1 MFKVSF
7 FFFYFINLINKIKE
21 ENSHVN
27 INDLRANK
35 DRLSQAIEELSIDVK
50 SITIDYNKTK
60 QYLDSLSSIS
70 TITNNIETYLDKL
83 KFLVKELIK
92 VYQNNTLQNEIE
104 ICREEITNLSKR
116 LDSIV
121 RRNTVIKDIQKE
133 IEINKKKETQLK
145 LLMKHLNPND
155 GLIAD
160 SLFGFIKVFVER
172 MNKILEKIWVY
183 PMKILPCKMQDN
195 DSAVLDYKFP
205 IVFNDDGDNETKD
218 VSKGSEGIQEIIN
231 YAFRETAMSFLKLED
246 YPLYLDEFGSTFDPT
261 HKPLAINMIKE
272 LMEQEAFSQM
282 FFISHYSECHEVFS
296 NAEVCLLCDKNIQ
309 LENSKLQLRVNHH
322 VRVEKNE

>member
-1 MFKVSF
+1 
-7 FFFYFINLINKIKE
+7 
-21 ENSHVN
+21 
-27 INDLRANK
+27 
-35 DRLSQAIEELSIDVK
+35 
-50 SITIDYNKTK
+50 
-60 QYLDSLSSIS
+60 
-70 TITNNIETYLDKL
+70 
-83 KFLVKELIK
+83 
-92 VYQNNTLQNEIE
+92 
-104 ICREEITNLSKR
+104 
-116 LDSIV
+116 
-121 RRNTVIKDIQKE
+121 
-133 IEINKKKETQLK
+133 
-145 LLMKHLNPND
+145 
-155 GLIAD
+155 
-160 SLFGFIKVFVER
+160 
-172 MNKILEKIWVY
+172 
-183 PMKILPCKMQDN
+183 MQDN

-205 IVFNDDGDNETKD
+205 IVFNDDVDNETKD

-282 FFISHYSECHEVFS
+282 FFISHYTECHEVFS